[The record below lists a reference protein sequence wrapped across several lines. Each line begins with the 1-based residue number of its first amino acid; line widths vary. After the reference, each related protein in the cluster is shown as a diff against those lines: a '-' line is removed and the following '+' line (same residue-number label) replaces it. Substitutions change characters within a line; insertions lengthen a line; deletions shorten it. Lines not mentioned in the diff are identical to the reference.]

1 MNTTSTIIRGLILP
15 LVIKLSKG
23 DVTSLPDDFWHQF
36 ATDFIYYE
44 IDAAPVYAALYQL
57 ELENPEDVFE
67 KLPQVY
73 SSFINELAEEYVL
86 GNQSEI
92 TTKLLESKNEIFLK
106 EVAFLNTMKAVI
118 TKTERNQLKK
128 DLPQAYDRLVFELD
142 EETLLQ
148 VAKKKS
154 REDLRAK
161 FEQWDEELVHEELPI
176 IAGVKF
182 SLAEDKESDLDL
194 NEIEGILRGEEI
206 IANSTKAK
214 GKVITLSW
222 IKYAAAACL
231 VLGLGVWFYTN
242 QEQENIL
249 QNDVVIAPGKQ
260 ESPSNST
267 ITPVIPSEALAEV
280 VTVTKNAS
288 IISSDYGIAS
298 ANIKIVENYQKARK
312 LSIEKAIEKYRQI
325 LEKEFAENKVG
336 VSATKKVLE
345 SKIKS
350 LQNDLALMKEREK
363 QYVFDGKALVLYVST
378 ASKENS
384 IIFYGDT
391 YYLKKDNDY
400 FKLNVAEQPQRYE
413 RVNNSEVLNALDKTY
428 NGY

>member
-1 MNTTSTIIRGLILP
+1 MNTTSIIIKGLILP

-86 GNQSEI
+86 GNKSEI
-92 TTKLLESKNEIFLK
+92 TTKLLESKNETFLK

-118 TKTERNQLKK
+118 TKTGRNQLRK

-161 FEQWDEELVHEELPI
+161 FEQWDEELVESKKYSEVI
-176 IAGVKF
+176 KF
-182 SLAEDKESDLDL
+182 SLSEDKESDFNL
-194 NEIEGILRGEEI
+194 NEIESSRRGEKNI
-206 IANSTKAK
+206 TNSAK
-214 GKVITLSW
+214 SELKVITLNW

-231 VLGLGVWFYTN
+231 VLGVGVWFYTN
-242 QEQENIL
+242 YEQQDIL
-249 QNDVVIAPGKQ
+249 HNDVVIAPGKKDY
-260 ESPSNST
+260 PSNST
-267 ITPVIPSEALAEV
+267 TTPVIPSEALAEL
-280 VTVTKNAS
+280 VTLTKNAS
-288 IISSDYGIAS
+288 IISSDNGFAS
-298 ANIKIVENYQKARK
+298 TNIKITENNQKARK
-312 LSIEKAIEKYRQI
+312 ESIEKAIEKYRQM
-325 LEKEFAENKVG
+325 LEKEFPENKVG
-336 VSATKKVLE
+336 DSSRIKVLE
-345 SKIKS
+345 SKINS
-350 LQNDLALMKEREK
+350 LEIELALMKEREK
-363 QYVFDGKALVLYVST
+363 QYAFDGKELVLYVSNT
-378 ASKENS
+378 SKENA
-384 IIFYGDT
+384 IILYENS
-391 YYLKKDNDY
+391 YYLKRDDDFYSLTIGTRKQVYN
-400 FKLNVAEQPQRYE
+400 KVT
-413 RVNNSEVLNALDKTY
+413 NASMVEILY
-428 NGY
+428 NLYSD